1 MIPLACRQLNFDER
15 IGFITK
21 HDDFVPSSRR
31 AVSLQVAPFSKIA
44 KAEEPSS
51 LSRSN
56 GKRVSL
62 SDSSYTQI
70 EILIRK
76 ISLA

>member
-56 GKRVSL
+56 GKRVSS
-62 SDSSYTQI
+62 SDSS
-70 EILIRK
+70 
-76 ISLA
+76 